1 MTNSSH
7 FWLSAPTRNALIVTQ
22 INKENATIDEL
33 VAEYGLPW
41 NTIVASLH
49 DIHYHLQNQPASNN
63 TDAWRIYRGNM
74 TRFNNLMKRVAENT
88 RAAQKAKKVA
98 QQPIRK
104 AAPVSAQKPTQK
116 VTQQPVQKV
125 TPIPVQVTDAVKSRT
140 QVNTSTHTSSH
151 NLPLVY
157 LVETGY
163 LLSINFSD
171 LLTKDDG
178 NAVFMIPRFC
188 IKELKRIAENTSD
201 PISSKKANDVLLQ
214 MYSEDVWD
222 KKIVAIEPVEQGF
235 IAKTPD
241 IMNYKSRSFGIAEI
255 ALEIYLDSNR
265 RVHVLTN
272 SMEIQHLVIRM
283 VKNEGLESEILVTR
297 IYRK

>member
-1 MTNSSH
+1 MANTPH
-7 FWLSAPTRNALIVTQ
+7 FWLSVPTRNARIVTQ

-41 NTIVASLH
+41 DTIVASLH
-49 DIHYHLQNQPASNN
+49 DIHYHLKNQPAANDK
-63 TDAWRIYRGNM
+63 DAWRIYKSNI
-74 TRFNNLMKRVAENT
+74 TRFNNLMSLVAANT

-98 QQPIRK
+98 QQP
-104 AAPVSAQKPTQK
+104 
-116 VTQQPVQKV
+116 VQKV
-125 TPIPVQVTDAVKSRT
+125 TPVPAQKPAQKVPKQPVQATDAIKSNPT
-140 QVNTSTHTSSH
+140 VVTSTHTSSH

-171 LLTKDDG
+171 LLAMDDG
-178 NAVFMIPRFC
+178 KAVFMIPRFC
-188 IKELKRIAENTSD
+188 IKELKRIADNTSD
-201 PISSKKANDVLLQ
+201 PVSMKMANDVLIQ
-214 MYSEDVWD
+214 MYSENIWD
-222 KKIVAIEPVEQGF
+222 KRVVAIEPVEHGF
-235 IAKTPD
+235 IARTPD
-241 IMNYKSRSFGIAEI
+241 VIGYKSRSFGVAET

-272 SMEIQHLVIRM
+272 AMEIQHLVTRM
-283 VKNEGLESEILVTR
+283 VKNEGLESEIIVTR